1 MTTAVSSYKITDY
14 TFLATDLEIMHARL
28 SGNNETQALDMRKDM
43 AASIMEMYEDN
54 GSSISEKEALAI
66 IDSQYKYMS
75 GGASVV
81 DTINATTKGADSF
94 WNKVPIVSLF
104 IDNTTAEDLYT
115 YMNGDKDN
123 KTTEQKANDV
133 ADCASKG
140 ALIGVGAGA
149 VAGLKFGAT
158 IGSVFG
164 PAGTAA
170 GAGVG
175 AIIGTL
181 LGLGGGLAYGLVTKT
196 K

>member
-54 GSSISEKEALAI
+54 GSSITEKEALAI

-81 DTINATTKGADSF
+81 DTINATTKGADSI
-94 WNKVPIVSLF
+94 WNKIPIVSWL
-104 IDNTTAEDLYT
+104 IDNTTAEDLYD
-115 YMNGDKDN
+115 YMENGSNAKMEETN
-123 KTTEQKANDV
+123 ANTANDIMSSRFLV
-133 ADCASKG
+133 AAT
-140 ALIGVGAGA
+140 AGAGL
-149 VAGLKFGAT
+149 GLKFGCAVGS
-158 IGSVFG
+158 IGG
-164 PAGTAA
+164 PAGSAA
-170 GAGVG
+170 GAALG
-175 AIIGTL
+175 AIIG
-181 LGLGGGLAYGLVTKT
+181 GAFGLVTGWLESK